1 MRLAAE
7 KKLPAPKTIEVHI
20 TNYISS
26 TFYLFICLF
35 ILKVT
40 EAIPNKAIIGKS
52 FKSNA
57 KAISELLSKLS
68 LDDINTLNV
77 DLETSG

>member
-1 MRLAAE
+1 M
-7 KKLPAPKTIEVHI
+7 
-20 TNYISS
+20 
-26 TFYLFICLF
+26 
-35 ILKVT
+35 LKVT

-77 DLETSG
+77 ALEKSK

>member
-1 MRLAAE
+1 ML
-7 KKLPAPKTIEVHI
+7 KL
-20 TNYISS
+20 
-26 TFYLFICLF
+26 
-35 ILKVT
+35 T

-68 LDDINTLNV
+68 LDDINLLND
-77 DLETSG
+77 DLKKTG